1 MPGVPGKQPKKH
13 QSAQVHALRLAC
25 IFDSKV
31 SLQNSNPTTKTLHIT
46 KILPDFKHHKYGNQK
61 TLLNQS
67 VFNNPFTL
75 IRQYIHL
82 LRTILIETPIT
93 KTHPSIKQHSTQN
106 LTNQEYGNLRKF
118 NYFLQET
125 GKSIGILINIE

>member
-61 TLLNQS
+61 TMNKQINKGSYRQS
-67 VFNNPFTL
+67 
-75 IRQYIHL
+75 YK
-82 LRTILIETPIT
+82 E
-93 KTHPSIKQHSTQN
+93 SIKEIHHN
-106 LTNQEYGNLRKF
+106 LH
-118 NYFLQET
+118 
-125 GKSIGILINIE
+125 